1 MTVLQHTAPEIT
13 ADTPLLVW
21 LASEGRRQH
30 FLVRRPVGLFG
41 TVGYQLMSFGAPPV
55 RLCTLPGPLRLPADR
70 SGTLVL
76 DDIAALRVDQQIA
89 LFDWLGGGGDV
100 RVIAVTAAPLRSLV
114 ESGAFLES
122 LFHRLGA
129 VQLDLTIGGRAIG

>member
-1 MTVLQHTAPEIT
+1 MTVLQHSAPEIT

-76 DDIAALRVDQQIA
+76 DDVAALRVDQQIA

-114 ESGAFLES
+114 ENGAFLES

-129 VQLDLTIGGRAIG
+129 VQLDLTAAERAVA